1 MPPLKRKRL
10 IGFVTLAAVIAAWT
24 GAFLVWLLLD
34 PSLGQW
40 ALTMTIVAIITEAGM
55 WIGAAILGVT
65 ALQRLRSRFSLFSA
79 VRKAD

>member
-1 MPPLKRKRL
+1 MPTPKRKRL
-10 IGFVTLAAVIAAWT
+10 IGFATLATVITAWI

-40 ALTMTIVAIITEAGM
+40 ALTMTVVAIVTETGM